1 MTESAPDL
9 PRRDIKP
16 KIKNLT
22 ANYKDAPNIVW
33 QHRIGTSAKRG
44 PDYGWEDFH
53 PDDSVKLNAA
63 WASSRTAKVN
73 IQDKWTVDLG
83 KMLQTT
89 NGSLS
94 KWREVRR
101 IVSPKM
107 RSTQTSAD
115 AGGTN
120 VNENDATHIVWQ
132 HRIGTRRG
140 PDYGWEDFHPDDSMK
155 LNAAWASSQTAKVNI
170 QDKWTVDLG
179 KMLQTTNG
187 SLGKRRE
194 VRRIVRPKMSSAHA
208 PVRPKTSSAHD
219 SVVSNVKI
227 SRYCIGYR

>member
-53 PDDSVKLNAA
+53 PDDSV
-63 WASSRTAKVN
+63 
-73 IQDKWTVDLG
+73 
-83 KMLQTT
+83 
-89 NGSLS
+89 
-94 KWREVRR
+94 
-101 IVSPKM
+101 
-107 RSTQTSAD
+107 
-115 AGGTN
+115 
-120 VNENDATHIVWQ
+120 
-132 HRIGTRRG
+132 
-140 PDYGWEDFHPDDSMK
+140 K